1 MNEVRFEEF
10 EGGCKN
16 LNQVSDIRLGH
27 LLNHLT
33 LESLTGRK
41 LYLNDSEVLV
51 LIAFSV
57 HDFESF

>member
-10 EGGCKN
+10 EGGCKK

-27 LLNHLT
+27 LPNHLT
-33 LESLTGRK
+33 REALTDRE
-41 LYLNDSEVLV
+41 LNLNDSEVLV

-57 HDFESF
+57 HDFEAF